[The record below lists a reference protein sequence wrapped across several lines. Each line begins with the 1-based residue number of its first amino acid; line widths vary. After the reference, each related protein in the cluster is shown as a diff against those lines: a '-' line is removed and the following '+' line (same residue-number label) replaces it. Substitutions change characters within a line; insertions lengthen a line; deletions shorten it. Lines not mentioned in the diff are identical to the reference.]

1 MSKEKSTSNFVLRFK
16 NVRKPLLVL
25 ILGLLLT
32 FYGTFRFHQNIE
44 AQAKRDY
51 LINCDEIKIEILTR
65 MHSQA
70 QIIRV
75 ASAFIESSDTTTSHD
90 WKAFYQQSL
99 VSKELPG
106 IRSFGYA
113 AVISKAQ
120 QKENIQANLKDVCPA
135 NTVLSPEERDFHTS
149 CIFIEPFIDA
159 NSRFLG
165 YDMYARP
172 IRRKAMEMARDSDMV
187 ALSGKVILEHEDT
200 LAKEASTLMYVPVFR
215 NGSPTNTVEQRR
227 KAIKGWVFSAY
238 HMDDLM
244 HGILEHKDSM
254 AHIKINLQIFDDS
267 ISSQSLLYDSQIKEK
282 NASTNNSDQSVSIP
296 VLIGGKKWILNF
308 TQSTGPGFHYQR
320 MELIR
325 IIGLLMINFLLFFLL
340 LSLQNTGLRAQKIA
354 EKLTK
359 ELSLANK
366 ELAGQSEVVR
376 ETANLLALKNE
387 ELLKSE
393 EHYRSMI
400 ESSLYP
406 IVIVGDGKIFYANP
420 SANLLFGATSEKGLI
435 GTNMADRVHP
445 DFQQLVTARIKKCI
459 EDQSIAPKTEMKY
472 LKLDGS
478 VLDVE
483 VQSSPINYGGVQS
496 IQTAIHDITER
507 KQNQN
512 LLQESHSRFSSMIT
526 NISDVISIIG
536 ADGLIKYR
544 SPNSEKFF
552 GWLPEERIGTNSFS
566 IVHPDDQ
573 EMAQKVFQRLMEKE
587 NSDLTFE
594 FRYLCKDGSYKP
606 VEMTACNLINDPV
619 IEGILLNFHDIS
631 ERKKSDEEKTRQ
643 AVLINLLLDS
653 IPDIIFFKD
662 LKGVYVGC
670 NPAFTELIGLSKN
683 EIIGKTD
690 YDFFDQENADWF
702 TQHDQ
707 EMLKTKHTRNNE
719 EWVTYPD
726 GSKVLLDTLKTP
738 YCDTDGTVIGILGIS
753 RDITA
758 RKQAEETIVK
768 LSKGV
773 EQSSAS
779 IIITDEHGIIEFAN
793 PKYCQLTG
801 YSMEEVI
808 GRNPKITQSSTTPI
822 ETYEKLWETI
832 LAGEEWRGELLNK
845 KKNGDLYW
853 EFMTISQIKNTKG
866 EITNF
871 IAVKEDITER
881 KNAEEELRS
890 ISARLALATRTGGVG
905 LWEYDLA
912 NNSLLWDDQMF
923 ALYGTREGDFSGI
936 YQAWRAGLHPEDID
950 RCDRETQMA
959 IRGEKEFD
967 TEFRVVWPDGSI
979 HTIKALA
986 SVQLDESGRSVRMIG
1001 TNWDISEQKRTELEI
1016 KLQNEE
1022 LQKINSEKDK
1032 FFSIIAHDLRGPLGN
1047 FMGMTEMLTDETYDF
1062 PEKDRKEMIEGLSR
1076 SARNTFT
1083 LLVNLLEWSQMDR
1096 GLTEFKPQKLD
1107 LTQTI
1112 AECTGIL
1119 EDSAKLKRIELI
1131 VQITNEP
1138 VVFAD
1143 KNMLQ
1148 TVIRNLIS
1156 NAIKFTPK
1164 GGKVSVSAEL
1174 SANNMALISVRDTGI
1189 GMTSE
1194 MLNNLF
1200 RIDASTKRPGTSGEL
1215 STGLGLL
1222 LCKEFVEKL
1231 NGTITVES
1239 EPNIGT
1245 VFSFNI
1251 PAMIQEKKELA
1262 KQISVSEEIH
1272 EGKIENLNIL
1282 IAEDDEIS
1290 MKLISVIVAGFSKQ
1304 VFKVKTGDEAVKV
1317 SRENQDIDVILM
1329 DIAMPNMNGY
1339 EATRQIREYNKDVV
1353 IIAQTTYALAND
1365 KENALL
1371 AGCNDNIT
1379 KPFSKDDIITILK
1392 KHIKP
1397 SI

>member
-1 MSKEKSTSNFVLRFK
+1 MSKEKSISNFVITFK
-16 NVRKPLLVL
+16 NARKPLFVL
-25 ILGLLLT
+25 FVGLLLT
-32 FYGTFRFHQNIE
+32 VFGTFHFHKNIE
-44 AQAKRDY
+44 AQAKHNY
-51 LINCDEIKIEILTR
+51 LINCNEIKIEILNG

-75 ASAFIESSDTTTSHD
+75 ASAFIESTDTVTSQD
-90 WKAFYQQSL
+90 WKTFYQHSL
-99 VSKELPG
+99 VEKELPG
-106 IRSFGYA
+106 ILSFGYS
-113 AVISKAQ
+113 VVLSRDQLKADS
-120 QKENIQANLKDVCPA
+120 IDICPA
-135 NTVLSPEERDFHTS
+135 NTAKSPEASGFHTS
-149 CIFIEPFIDA
+149 CILVEPFNDT

-165 YDMYARP
+165 YDMFAKP

-187 ALSGKVILEHEDT
+187 ALSGKVILEHEN
-200 LAKEASTLMYVPVFR
+200 APVKEVSTLMYVPVFR
-215 NGSPTNTVEQRR
+215 NGSLTNTVEQRR

-244 HGILEHKDSM
+244 QGILEGVDSI
-254 AHIKINLQIFDDS
+254 AHNKIHLQIFDDS
-267 ISSQSLLYDSQIKEK
+267 ISGQSLLYDRPMKEK
-282 NASTNNSDQSVSIP
+282 SAFTNDSTWFVSIP
-296 VLIGGKKWILNF
+296 VLIGGRKWILNF
-308 TQSTGPGFHYQR
+308 NQYNESVPYFQR
-320 MELIR
+320 LELIR
-325 IIGLLMINFLLFFLL
+325 LIGLLMINFLLFLL
-340 LSLQNTGLRAQKIA
+340 LISLQNTRIRAEKIA
-354 EKLTK
+354 EQLTK
-359 ELSLANK
+359 ELVNANK
-366 ELAGQSEVVR
+366 ELAIQSDFVR
-376 ETANLLALKNE
+376 ETSYSLAVKNE
-387 ELLKSE
+387 ALLKSE
-393 EHYRSMI
+393 DHYRNMI

-406 IVIVGDGKIFYANP
+406 IVIVGDGKISYANP
-420 SANLLFGATSEKGLI
+420 SANLMFGATSEKGLI
-435 GTNMADRVHP
+435 GTNMSDRVHP
-445 DFQQLVTARIKKCI
+445 DFHQLVNARIKKCI
-459 EDQSIAPKTEMKY
+459 EDQSIAPKIEMKY
-472 LKLDGS
+472 FRLDGS

-507 KQNQN
+507 K
-512 LLQESHSRFSSMIT
+512 
-526 NISDVISIIG
+526 
-536 ADGLIKYR
+536 
-544 SPNSEKFF
+544 
-552 GWLPEERIGTNSFS
+552 
-566 IVHPDDQ
+566 
-573 EMAQKVFQRLMEKE
+573 
-587 NSDLTFE
+587 
-594 FRYLCKDGSYKP
+594 
-606 VEMTACNLINDPV
+606 
-619 IEGILLNFHDIS
+619 
-631 ERKKSDEEKTRQ
+631 KSDEEKARQ
-643 AVLINLLLDS
+643 ASLINLLLDS

-662 LKGVYVGC
+662 LEGVYVGC

-690 YDFFDQENADWF
+690 YDFFDKENADWF
-702 TQHDQ
+702 RQHDQ
-707 EMLKTKHTRNNE
+707 EMLKTNHTRNNE

-726 GSKVLLDTLKTP
+726 GRKALLDTLKTP
-738 YCDTDGTVIGILGIS
+738 YWDNDGKLLGVLGIS

-758 RKQAEETIVK
+758 RQQAEETIVK
-768 LSKGV
+768 LSKGI

-779 IIITDEHGIIEFAN
+779 IMITDVNGTIEFVN
-793 PKYCQLTG
+793 PKYCQITG
-801 YSMEEVI
+801 FSREEAI
-808 GRNPKITQSSTTPI
+808 GQNPRISQSGKTPNT
-822 ETYEKLWETI
+822 TYEKLWDTI
-832 LAGEEWRGELLNK
+832 LSGQEWRGELLNM
-845 KKNGDLYW
+845 KKNGELFW
-853 EFMTISQIKNTKG
+853 EFMSISQIKNSKG

-871 IAVKEDITER
+871 IAVKDDITER
-881 KNAEEELRS
+881 KNAEEELRN
-890 ISARLALATRTGGVG
+890 ISARLTLATRAGGVG
-905 LWEYDLA
+905 VWEYDLA

-923 ALYGTREGDFSGI
+923 ALYGIRKGDFSGI
-936 YQAWRAGLHPEDID
+936 YQAWRAGLHPDDID
-950 RCDRETQMA
+950 RGDREIQMA

-986 SVQLDESGRSVRMIG
+986 SVQLDEAGRSVRMIG

-1047 FMGMTEMLTDETYDF
+1047 FMGMTEMLTDESYNF
-1062 PEKDRKEMIEGLSR
+1062 PESERKKIIEGLSR
-1076 SARNTFT
+1076 SARNTFS

-1096 GLTEFKPQKLD
+1096 GLTDFKPQKLD

-1112 AECTGIL
+1112 SECTSIL

-1164 GGKVSVSAEL
+1164 GGKVSVSAQS
-1174 SANNMALISVRDTGI
+1174 SADNMALISVRDTGI
-1189 GMTSE
+1189 GMTRE
-1194 MLNNLF
+1194 MLDNLF

-1231 NGTITVES
+1231 NGTIAVES

-1251 PAMIQEKKELA
+1251 PASIQEEKELA
-1262 KQISVSEEIH
+1262 KPMAVSEEIH
-1272 EGKIENLNIL
+1272 EVEIENLNIL

-1290 MKLISVIVAGFSKQ
+1290 MKLISVIVAGFSNQ
-1304 VFKVKTGDEAVKV
+1304 IYKVKTGDEAVKV
-1317 SRENQDIDVILM
+1317 SRENQDIDLILM

-1353 IIAQTTYALAND
+1353 IIAQTTYSLATDREKALQ
-1365 KENALL
+1365 
-1371 AGCNDNIT
+1371 AGFNDNIT
-1379 KPFSKDDIITILK
+1379 KPFSKAEIIAMLK